1 MSSKDAKLTDDLWPN
16 KHEGSLFFLTRL
28 IEWNANIGAY
38 NKSTNELVAWCFRL
52 QAGPLGAL
60 QVLPSQYRKGLG
72 SVVTKNMCKQLAAI
86 GHDTFAFV
94 NATNIPSKTMFEKLG
109 FKHIDTG
116 YWLRTFPTFDFHWTD

>member
-1 MSSKDAKLTDDLWPN
+1 MTSKDAKLADDLWPN

-28 IEWNANIGAY
+28 INWNVNSGAY
-38 NKSTNELVAWCFRL
+38 TKSTNELVACCLRL

-60 QVLPSQYRKGLG
+60 QVVPSAYRKGLG
-72 SVVTKNMCKQLAAI
+72 SLITKQMCKQLAAI

-94 NATNIPSKTMFEKLG
+94 GETNIPSRSMFEKVG
-109 FKHIDTG
+109 FEVIDTA